1 MKRPA
6 STAIASLAIALV
18 ACSVVCSNAP
28 AEERSPQSAEA
39 RAVAFLA
46 TEVPRW
52 AKENACYS
60 CHNNG
65 DAARALLT
73 ALKSGDL
80 GNRAPLADTL
90 EFLSRPEKWDA
101 NGPEGPFKDKKLA
114 RIQFSAALI
123 DAIQVR
129 AIDDRGQLAQAAAL
143 VAELQMPDG
152 GWEIDAAGNVGSPVT
167 YGRALATRM
176 ALVTLAAAD
185 RAKYRAAIA
194 KARAWLEAAE
204 PRSVLDAAATLLAL
218 VDVASPAADH
228 QRARSLEI
236 IRQGESPEG
245 GWGPF
250 VNSPPEAFDTAL
262 VLLSLVAQKQ
272 PTEAAMIARGR
283 KYLLATQNADG
294 SWPATTRP
302 RGVDSYAQQLST
314 TAWATQALLA
324 TRGKE

>member
-6 STAIASLAIALV
+6 STAIAFLAIALA
-18 ACSVVCSNAP
+18 ACGAVCSNAA
-28 AEERSPQSAEA
+28 AEEPAPRAAEA

-46 TEVPRW
+46 AEVPRW

-60 CHNNG
+60 CHNSG
-65 DAARALLT
+65 DAARALLA

-80 GNRAPLADTL
+80 NNRAPLSDTL
-90 EFLSRPEKWDA
+90 EFLSRPERWDA

-114 RIQFSAALI
+114 RIQFAAALV
-123 DAIQVR
+123 DAIGSR
-129 AIDDRGQLAQAAAL
+129 AIEDRGQLAQAAAL

-152 GWEIDAAGNVGSPVT
+152 GWEIDAAGSVGSPVT
-167 YGRALATRM
+167 YGRVLATRM
-176 ALVTLAAAD
+176 AVATLAAAD
-185 RAKYRAAIA
+185 KAKYRAAIA
-194 KARAWLEAAE
+194 KAQGWLETTE
-204 PRSVLDAAATLLAL
+204 PRSVLDAAATLWAL
-218 VDVASPAADH
+218 VDVASPAADR

-262 VLLSLVAQKQ
+262 VLLALAAQKQ

-283 KYLLATQNADG
+283 KFLLATQNGDG

-314 TAWATQALLA
+314 TAWATQALVA
-324 TRGKE
+324 TRGKK

>member
-6 STAIASLAIALV
+6 SSAIASLAIALA
-18 ACSVVCSNAP
+18 ACGVVCSTAE

-46 TEVPRW
+46 VEVPRW

-80 GNRAPLADTL
+80 VNRAPLADTL

-114 RIQFSAALI
+114 RIQFAAALV
-123 DAIQVR
+123 DATQSR
-129 AIDDRGQLAQAAAL
+129 AIEDRGQLAQAAAL

-167 YGRALATRM
+167 YGRVLATRM
-176 ALVTLAAAD
+176 AVATLAASD
-185 RAKYRAAIA
+185 KAKFRSAIA
-194 KARAWLEAAE
+194 KALGWLEATE
-204 PRSVLDAAATLLAL
+204 PRSVLDSAATLWAL
-218 VDVASPAADH
+218 VDVASPAADR

-262 VLLSLVAQKQ
+262 VLLALAAPKQ
-272 PTEAAMIARGR
+272 PIEAATIARGR

-294 SWPATTRP
+294 IWPATTRP

-324 TRGKE
+324 TRGK